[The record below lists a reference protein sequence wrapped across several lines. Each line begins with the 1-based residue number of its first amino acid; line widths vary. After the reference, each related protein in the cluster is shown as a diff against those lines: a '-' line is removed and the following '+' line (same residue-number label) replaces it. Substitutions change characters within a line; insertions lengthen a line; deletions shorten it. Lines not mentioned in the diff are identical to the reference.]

1 MAVSR
6 QRYFTILIINYLE
19 VMMKNKVIKLIVL
32 GSLFPLLL
40 IGCDKSSFGD
50 RNSQSSEQ
58 NQILEPDIKELYKK
72 VESNYQ
78 TFAENIKKDG
88 ELLKKLKRESANSP
102 NNINEI
108 DTSIKTDLNK
118 LITAIKDFKNQLPQQ
133 KQSQIDSLLVLIEL
147 PNNEKENPNLA
158 SIIQLFDDGKLEKE
172 EICENIQ
179 KPLNIKDVIDSNCG
193 NFDNNT
199 YTGLTEFLG
208 KKSKEIEENIKNIK
222 PIQEDNQSTSTNYSQ
237 FLIPIII
244 ASVLG
249 LGIIGS
255 FIWIYLLNKNNKQ
268 IIDELLS
275 QKEKIKNLQDKN
287 EREKYNIKQLE
298 DKINE
303 LGKLIEREYSQIQL
317 NLGQLDNKINDLSFK
332 SYGNQN
338 SYSQSI
344 HEQTPSP
351 SVPEDVRLT
360 NLYRENSQGLL
371 QNAIRVS
378 MTKETVNKVLAGTWE
393 GLVELE
399 NNSRQGEFYI
409 VQSNSD
415 ESYLFLDPNT
425 KFNPQ
430 TLQNINKSQLF
441 ICNDNLS
448 QTFKGSDINI
458 IKPALVKQNN
468 QYWQLIKSGE
478 IDLLT

>member
-1 MAVSR
+1 M
-6 QRYFTILIINYLE
+6 
-19 VMMKNKVIKLIVL
+19 VL
-32 GSLFPLLL
+32 GSFFPLFLTIFL
-40 IGCDKSSFGD
+40 VIS
-50 RNSQSSEQ
+50 
-58 NQILEPDIKELYKK
+58 IP
-72 VESNYQ
+72 SNGQ
-78 TFAENIKKDG
+78 T
-88 ELLKKLKRESANSP
+88 SP
-102 NNINEI
+102 NNSNQ
-108 DTSIKTDLNK
+108 TSNQQNPENLNSSSS
-118 LITAIKDFKNQLPQQ
+118 N
-133 KQSQIDSLLVLIEL
+133 IET
-147 PNNEKENPNLA
+147 KKII
-158 SIIQLFDDGKLEKE
+158 SII
-172 EICENIQ
+172 
-179 KPLNIKDVIDSNCG
+179 
-193 NFDNNT
+193 
-199 YTGLTEFLG
+199 
-208 KKSKEIEENIKNIK
+208 
-222 PIQEDNQSTSTNYSQ
+222 
-237 FLIPIII
+237 IP
-244 ASVLG
+244 SVLG